1 MSMNQKIQDAL
12 NKQLNAELYS
22 SYLYLSMSACLEL
35 KNLMGMANWMRTQA
49 REELEHAMKYFD
61 FIHERNGQ
69 VTLTQVDAP
78 KTQWDSP
85 LGVFENAYQ
94 HEQSISKT
102 IHKIVDLSISENDHA
117 ANNFLQWFVTEQ
129 VEEEATVLLIVEKL
143 KMIGDSGVAVF
154 MLDAELGHREITS
167 SSSE

>member
-1 MSMNQKIQDAL
+1 MNQKIQDAL

-22 SYLYLSMSACLEL
+22 SYLYLSMSACLEM
-35 KNLMGMANWMRTQA
+35 KNLMGMASWMRLQV
-49 REELEHAMKYFD
+49 REELEHAMKYFN

-78 KTQWDSP
+78 KTQWDTP
-85 LGVFENAYQ
+85 LDVFENAYQ
-94 HEQSISKT
+94 HEQSISEM

-167 SSSE
+167 SSE

>member
-1 MSMNQKIQDAL
+1 MNQKIQDAL

-35 KNLMGMANWMRTQA
+35 KNLMGMASWMRTQA
-49 REELEHAMKYFD
+49 REELEHAMKYFN

-78 KTQWDSP
+78 ETQWDSP
-85 LGVFENAYQ
+85 LDVFENAYQ
-94 HEQSISKT
+94 HERSISKM
-102 IHKIVDLSISENDHA
+102 IHEIVDLSISENDHA

-154 MLDAELGHREITS
+154 MLDAELAHREITS
-167 SSSE
+167 SSE